1 MNVCSN
7 SNLTLSSM
15 PLSIRSRLAC
25 SWLPPR
31 LSSQLADH
39 FTCIGL
45 PLIRLC
51 GLATGKV
58 SVAGELINVS

>member
-1 MNVCSN
+1 MKVCSN
-7 SNLTLSSM
+7 SNFTLSSM
-15 PLSIRSRLAC
+15 PLSITSRLAC
-25 SWLPPR
+25 SRLPPR

-51 GLATGKV
+51 GCATG
-58 SVAGELINVS
+58 NVSESPVS